1 VDRTAEVTDLAIPE
15 ERDDNLR
22 IERHIWRHIGKQSVR
37 EMAAELGVSPEAV
50 LKVKR
55 DMVDSVDDITV
66 QVQRMKLL
74 KQLQELAD
82 SAQDRIE
89 GASTE
94 FFAGIV
100 NSSVGAI
107 KALLVELNRTKS
119 QADGA
124 AAALND
130 LRKREIVA
138 MYVEVVN
145 KSVAEMAENY
155 DLDKAEVFDIFNSNL
170 QAAASKRD
178 TE

>member
-1 VDRTAEVTDLAIPE
+1 MTDEIVPADNTA
-15 ERDDNLR
+15 R
-22 IERHIWRHIGKQSVR
+22 IEKYVWRNIGRESLR
-37 EMAAELGVSPEAV
+37 EMATSLGVTPEEV
-50 LKVKR
+50 MRVKR
-55 DMVDSVDDITV
+55 DMVDSVDDLTV
-66 QVQRMKLL
+66 QVLRAKLL

-82 SAQDRIE
+82 SAQERIQ
-89 GASTE
+89 GADTE

-119 QADGA
+119 ASDSA

-145 KSVAEMAENY
+145 KSVAELAENY
-155 DLDKAEVFDIFNSNL
+155 ELDKAEVFDVFNTNL
-170 QAAASKRD
+170 QAAAMKRD